1 MSVQETPYM
10 RIVLFGAGGN
20 IARRIAREALGR
32 GHQITAVV
40 RDPRLFQPYDDRLTV
55 VKGDA
60 TDPASVAAVSAGADA
75 IVSALSSRP
84 GGNNRPPSSL
94 TAAAHALIAGARQ
107 AGVQR
112 LVIVGGAGSLEVL
125 PGRQLLDSPDF
136 PAGHREE
143 AVAQRDALEVYRR
156 EAGDLDWTYISPA
169 GEVEPGK
176 RTGRFRTGGNQLL
189 IDEKG
194 HSRISYEDYA
204 AALVDELDKP
214 MHVGRRMTVA
224 Y

>member
-1 MSVQETPYM
+1 M

-20 IARRIAREALGR
+20 IARRVAREALGR

-40 RDPRLFQPYDDRLTV
+40 RDPRTFQPYDDRLTV
-55 VKGDA
+55 VRGDA

-107 AGVQR
+107 AGIQR
-112 LVIVGGAGSLEVL
+112 LVVVGGAGSLEVL

-136 PAGHREE
+136 PAGRRGE
-143 AVAQRDALEVYRR
+143 AMAQRDALEVFRG
-156 EAGDLDWTYISPA
+156 EGGDLDWTYISPA
-169 GEVEPGK
+169 GEVEPGQ
-176 RTGRFRTGGNQLL
+176 RTGHFRTGGNQLL
-189 IDEKG
+189 VDEKG

-204 AALVDELDKP
+204 AALVDELDNP
-214 MHVGRRMTVA
+214 THLGRRMTVA

>member
-1 MSVQETPYM
+1 MTYM
-10 RIVLFGAGGN
+10 RIVLFGAAGN

-40 RDPRLFQPYDDRLTV
+40 RDPSFFQPYDDRLTV

-94 TAAAHALIAGARQ
+94 TAAAHALIAGARL
-107 AGVQR
+107 AGVHR

-136 PAGHREE
+136 PVGHREE
-143 AVAQRDALEVYRR
+143 AVGQRDALEVYRR
-156 EAGDLDWTYISPA
+156 EADDLDWTYISPA

-176 RTGRFRTGGNQLL
+176 RTGRFRTGSNQLL
-189 IDEKG
+189 VDDKG

-204 AALVDELDKP
+204 AALVDELDTP
-214 MHVGRRMTVA
+214 THVGRRMTVA

>member
-1 MSVQETPYM
+1 M

-40 RDPRLFQPYDDRLTV
+40 RDPSKFQPYDDRLTV

-60 TDPASVAAVSAGADA
+60 TDVASVAHVAAGADA
-75 IVSALSSRP
+75 IVSALSPRP
-84 GGNNRPPSSL
+84 GGNGRPASSL
-94 TAAAHALIAGARQ
+94 TDAAHALIDGAKQ
-107 AGVQR
+107 AGVHR

-125 PGRQLLDSPDF
+125 PGRQLVDSPDF
-136 PAGHREE
+136 PAGHKPE
-143 AVAQRDALEVYRR
+143 ALAQRDALEVYRH
-156 EAGDLDWTYISPA
+156 EASDLDWTYISPA
-169 GEVEPGK
+169 GEIEPGR
-176 RTGRFRTGGNQLL
+176 RTGTFRTGGNQLL
-189 IDEKG
+189 VDDKG

-204 AALVDELDKP
+204 AALVDELDAP
-214 MHVGRRMTVA
+214 THVQRRMTVA

>member
-1 MSVQETPYM
+1 MTYM

-20 IARRIAREALGR
+20 MARRIAREALGR

-40 RDPRLFQPYDDRLTV
+40 RDPRTFQPYDDRLTV

-107 AGVQR
+107 AGVHR
-112 LVIVGGAGSLEVL
+112 VVVVGGAGSLEVL

-136 PAGHREE
+136 PAGYREE
-143 AVAQRDALEVYRR
+143 AIAQRDALEVFRQ
-156 EAGDLDWTYISPA
+156 EGGDLDWTYISPA

-176 RTGRFRTGGNQLL
+176 RTGHFRTGGNQLL
-189 IDEKG
+189 VDERG

-204 AALVDELDKP
+204 AALVDELDTP
-214 MHVGRRMTVA
+214 THVGRRMTVA

>member
-1 MSVQETPYM
+1 MTYM
-10 RIVLFGAGGN
+10 RIVLFGAAGN
-20 IARRIAREALGR
+20 MGRRIAREALWR

-40 RDPRLFQPYDDRLTV
+40 RDPKSFQPYDDRLTV

-60 TDPASVAAVSAGADA
+60 TDAESVAAVSAGADA
-75 IVSALSSRP
+75 IVNALSSRP
-84 GGNNRPPSSL
+84 GGNSRPASSL
-94 TAAAHALIAGARQ
+94 TAAAHALIAGAKR
-107 AGVQR
+107 AGVRR

-136 PAGHREE
+136 PSGYRAE
-143 AVAQRDALEVYRR
+143 AVAQRDALEVYRS
-156 EAGDLDWTYISPA
+156 EGSGLDWTYISPA
-169 GEVEPGK
+169 SEVEPGK

-189 IDEKG
+189 VDERG

-204 AALVDELDKP
+204 AALVDELDTP
-214 MHVGRRMTVA
+214 THIGRRMTVA

>member
-1 MSVQETPYM
+1 MDM
-10 RIVLFGAGGN
+10 RIVLFGAAGN
-20 IARRIAREALGR
+20 VARRIAREALGR
-32 GHQITAVV
+32 GHQVVAVV
-40 RDPRLFQPYDDRLTV
+40 RDPRFFQPYDDRLTV

-60 TDPASVAAVSAGADA
+60 TDAASVAAVSGGADA

-84 GGNNRPPSSL
+84 GSHDRPPSSL
-94 TAAAHALIAGARQ
+94 TAAARALIAGARQ
-107 AGVQR
+107 AGVHR

-136 PAGHREE
+136 PAGYREE
-143 AVAQRDALEVYRR
+143 AVGQRDALEVYRR
-156 EAGDLDWTYISPA
+156 EADDLDWTYISPA

-189 IDEKG
+189 VDEKG

-204 AALVDELDKP
+204 AALVDELDTP
-214 MHVGRRMTVA
+214 THVGRRMTVA